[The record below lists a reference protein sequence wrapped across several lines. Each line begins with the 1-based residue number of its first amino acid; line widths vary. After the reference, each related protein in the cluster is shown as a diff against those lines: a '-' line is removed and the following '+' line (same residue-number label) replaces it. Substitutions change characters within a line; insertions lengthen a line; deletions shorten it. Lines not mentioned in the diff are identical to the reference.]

1 MKKGVLKSFAKV
13 TGRYLCQSLFLNKVA
28 GLRSEKETLAQL
40 FSYEICKIF
49 KSTYLQSTSKR
60 LLLFFQSLI
69 FVSYLNS
76 FQVMYIS

>member
-40 FSYEICKIF
+40 FSYEIF
-49 KSTYLQSTSKR
+49 KNTYLQSTSKR